1 MDRIESLTV
10 TDEMFEQKEDS
21 SAESFFMGNLLP
33 IMENEGETMRLVIK
47 GDVSALD
54 DVCHHCYLGHI
65 T

>member
-1 MDRIESLTV
+1 
-10 TDEMFEQKEDS
+10 MFEQKEDS

-33 IMENEGETMRLVIK
+33 IMENEGETMSLVIK